1 MGQFSTCAFS
11 RAHFVRSLKLK
22 YDPKWKGIYSLTKLT
37 FTPDPVAKVP
47 TALGM
52 LFTSNWLDSKAEN
65 DDKGRTNRQI
75 QSEVRRAS

>member
-1 MGQFSTCAFS
+1 M
-11 RAHFVRSLKLK
+11 
-22 YDPKWKGIYSLTKLT
+22 

-52 LFTSNWLDSKAEN
+52 LFPSDWLDSKAKY

-75 QSEVRRAS
+75 QGEVRCTFQISLGFLAKAIIFP